1 MHTVTHED
9 AGIAQYYV
17 HETGA
22 GYSSPR
28 GVKQCDRYDSAEGR
42 PTHAHKL
49 AGRGSQSSLVGK
61 NRLLSDGSGKK
72 PSLGVEGG
80 WREHR
85 LLFQVMRVPSGD
97 TEKTDNP
104 TVYTHQT
111 GSHHRAQL
119 PGKAES
125 AAATRWA
132 I

>member
-49 AGRGSQSSLVGK
+49 DGRGDPHMHTSLLEEEASPAWWERTDYLVTAVAKNHLWGSREAGESTDCSSK
-61 NRLLSDGSGKK
+61 
-72 PSLGVEGG
+72 
-80 WREHR
+80 
-85 LLFQVMRVPSGD
+85 
-97 TEKTDNP
+97 
-104 TVYTHQT
+104 
-111 GSHHRAQL
+111 
-119 PGKAES
+119 
-125 AAATRWA
+125 
-132 I
+132 